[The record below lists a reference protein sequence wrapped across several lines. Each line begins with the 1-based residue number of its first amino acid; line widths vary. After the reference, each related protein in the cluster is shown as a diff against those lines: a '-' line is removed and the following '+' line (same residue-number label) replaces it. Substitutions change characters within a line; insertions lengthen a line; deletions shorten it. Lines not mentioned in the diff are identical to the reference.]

1 MDPFGNFNFGRSY
14 WLQNDHESGQTFLDR
29 AIGLSPSFSHG
40 MYAHAFTN
48 LMAGRGEQAI
58 PRLDEAIG
66 LSPLDPFL
74 YAMQSAKG
82 FSLAH
87 TGDLEQ
93 ACHWLDIGSRQP
105 GAHYLVSIIAAAINQ
120 LAKNH
125 DQARYWAERTRQ
137 LRPDASIEQFFV
149 AYPLRDPS
157 MRSEVHAALRDLGF
171 PER

>member
-1 MDPFGNFNFGRSY
+1 
-14 WLQNDHESGQTFLDR
+14 
-29 AIGLSPSFSHG
+29 

-48 LMAGRGEQAI
+48 LMAGHGA
-58 PRLDEAIG
+58 EAIAKLDDAIR

-105 GAHYLVSIIAAAINQ
+105 GAHYLVSIIAAAINRI
-120 LAKNH
+120 AGN
-125 DQARYWAERTRQ
+125 DDPAR
-137 LRPDASIEQFFV
+137 
-149 AYPLRDPS
+149 
-157 MRSEVHAALRDLGF
+157 
-171 PER
+171 